1 MSARRRRMTA
11 SEVISILG
19 SHGFELVSQK
29 GSHQKWR
36 NPETRRQVIVPM
48 HKGKDLPIGTLISI
62 QRGSGIPD
70 DVWKS

>member
-11 SEVISILG
+11 SEVISILR
-19 SHGFELVSQK
+19 SHGFDMVSQK

-36 NPETRRQVIVPM
+36 NSETRTQVIVPM
-48 HKGKDLPIGTLISI
+48 HKGKELPIGTLSAI

-70 DVWKS
+70 EVWKS